1 MSKIKHLF
9 TTLQTKASA
18 LTLTTP
24 GAIILGSII
33 IALAIVTYGFIIA
46 NGTGKSTTSISN
58 PLPALLKSVSVKEKA
73 FNACLQSG
81 TMTQFVND
89 SITDG
94 SLAGVNGTPNT
105 FIIRVENAIPYVVAN
120 ISGAVSYDVF
130 KEAVEQALS
139 STAATTLP
147 VFKGKM
153 VQEEETERGT
163 ISGQVYVIEYSD
175 SECPFCIRAHSTM
188 KQLRSEYGARIN
200 FVYRHFPLTSIHPH
214 AQKEAEMIA
223 CVQSLGGAKA
233 MYPFIDGL
241 FSFKIKNNIGYI
253 PTEQ

>member
-33 IALAIVTYGFIIA
+33 IALAIVMYGFIIT
-46 NGTGKSTTSISN
+46 NVTGKSTTSANN

-73 FNACLQSG
+73 FTACLQSG
-81 TMTQFVND
+81 TMTELVND
-89 SITDG
+89 SVADG

-105 FIIRVENAIPYVVAN
+105 FVIRVENAIPYVVAN
-120 ISGAVSYDVF
+120 ISGAVSYEVF
-130 KEAVEQALS
+130 KEAVDQALS
-139 STAATTLP
+139 GTPVTTYP

-153 VQEEETERGT
+153 VHAEETENGT
-163 ISGQVYVIEYSD
+163 LSGQVYVIEYSD
-175 SECPFCIRAHSTM
+175 SECPFCIRVHSTM
-188 KQLRSEYGARIN
+188 KQLRSEYSARIN
-200 FVYRHFPLTSIHPH
+200 FVYRHYPLTSIHPH

-241 FSFKIKNNIGYI
+241 FSFKLKNNIGYI
-253 PTEQ
+253 PTE